1 MPLAVH
7 LANEEMMWV
16 VYKQRTLNFATKF
29 EISWLICKY
38 IFYSLF
44 IEFIL
49 WAKHISRCC
58 GYSSD
63 QNIKTKQ
70 NKTTKKESMLR
81 KSLKNMPKVTQPLN
95 NSWNSN

>member
-38 IFYSLF
+38 IFLF
-44 IEFIL
+44 L
-49 WAKHISRCC
+49 S
-58 GYSSD
+58 YLLSSYYGPSIFLGAAD
-63 QNIKTKQ
+63 IAVIKTLKQ
-70 NKTTKKESMLR
+70 SKIKQPKRMLCLGR
-81 KSLKNMPKVTQPLN
+81 V
-95 NSWNSN
+95 